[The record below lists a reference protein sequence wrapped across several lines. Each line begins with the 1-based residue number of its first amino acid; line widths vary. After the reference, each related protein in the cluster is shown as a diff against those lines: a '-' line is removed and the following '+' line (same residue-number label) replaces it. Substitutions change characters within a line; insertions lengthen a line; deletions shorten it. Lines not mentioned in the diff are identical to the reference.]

1 MGTLENLL
9 KLLLS
14 AFLSSLLGIEREYH
28 HKPAGLRTHI
38 LVGVGAT
45 MFTILSYQAF
55 PGGDP
60 SRIASY
66 IIAGIGF
73 IGGGTIFKEE
83 DKVVGLTT
91 AASLWLTS
99 SIGMAVGVGFYDL
112 AVFGTMIGLLSLLL
126 KPLLN
131 RLRT

>member
-1 MGTLENLL
+1 MVSLENLL

-38 LVGVGAT
+38 LVGVGST

-55 PGGDP
+55 PGSDP
-60 SRIASY
+60 ARIASY
-66 IIAGIGF
+66 IVAGIGF
-73 IGGGTIFKEE
+73 IGAGAILKEE
-83 DKVVGLTT
+83 NKIVGLTT

-99 SIGMAVGVGFYDL
+99 SIGMAVGIGFYDL
-112 AVFGTMIGLLSLLL
+112 AIFGTIIGLLTLLL
-126 KPLLN
+126 KPITD
-131 RLRT
+131 RLRA